1 MVNLLDLELTLQS
14 LWPVEHADDWD
25 SPGFSLSI
33 PGEVERVL
41 LSVDLTGA
49 VLAEAVDK
57 QCQLVISH
65 HPFLLKGI
73 TDVNWD
79 SLKGSVLQT
88 AIRSGVSI
96 YAAHTNADIA
106 VDGVSDSLAK
116 AFGLLDVTPLVPMT
130 ADSNIGH
137 GRIGHLPR
145 EVSLKE
151 FAILVAEALPFT
163 ARGVS
168 VAGNPDAL
176 VSTVALCGGAG
187 DSFMQDA
194 LQSGADV
201 FVTSDLRHHVTL
213 DASSTPRHEPFALVD
228 ISHWAAESLWLES
241 AKRKLCAAHPD
252 VTFDISEVVTDPWTF
267 SINRGTE

>member
-1 MVNLLDLELTLQS
+1 MANLDDLEKTMQA
-14 LWPVEHADDWD
+14 LWPVEHAEDWD
-25 SPGFSLSI
+25 APGFSLSV
-33 PGEVERVL
+33 PGEVNRVL

-49 VLAEAVDK
+49 VLAEAIEK
-57 QCQLVISH
+57 KCQLVISH

-73 TDVNWD
+73 SDVNWD

-88 AIRSGVSI
+88 AIRAGVSI
-96 YAAHTNADIA
+96 YAAHTNADVA

-116 AFGLLDVTPLVPMT
+116 AFDLVDVTPLVPIT
-130 ADSNIGH
+130 SDSKLGH
-137 GRIGHLPR
+137 GRIGHLAR
-145 EVSLKE
+145 EISLKE

-168 VAGNPDAL
+168 VSGNPDAP
-176 VSTVALCGGAG
+176 VSTIALCGGAG
-187 DSFMQDA
+187 DSFMQVA

-201 FVTSDLRHHVTL
+201 YVTSDLRHHVTL

-241 AKRKLCAAHPD
+241 AKSMLASAHPD
-252 VTFDISEVVTDPWTF
+252 VAFDISEVVTDPWTF
-267 SINRGTE
+267 SINRGI

>member
-1 MVNLLDLELTLQS
+1 MANLLDLEQTLQS

-25 SPGFSLSI
+25 SPGFSLSM
-33 PGEVERVL
+33 PGEVDKVL

-49 VLAEAVDK
+49 VLAEAVEK
-57 QCQLVISH
+57 NCQLVISH
-65 HPFLLKGI
+65 HPFLLRGI
-73 TDVNWD
+73 NDVNWD
-79 SLKGSVLQT
+79 ALKGSVLQA
-88 AIRSGVSI
+88 AIRAGVSI
-96 YAAHTNADIA
+96 YSVHTNADVA
-106 VDGVSDSLAK
+106 VDGVSDTLAK
-116 AFGLLDVTPLVPMT
+116 AFGLLDVAPLVPMPV
-130 ADSNIGH
+130 DSKLGH

-145 EVSLKE
+145 EITLKE
-151 FAILVAEALPFT
+151 FAILVAEVLPFT

-168 VAGNPDAL
+168 VAGNPDSL

-187 DSFMQDA
+187 DSFTQIA

-213 DASSTPRHEPFALVD
+213 DASSTPRHEAFALVD

-241 AKRKLCAAHPD
+241 AKERLASAHKD

-267 SINRGTE
+267 SINRGT